1 MRSRRWHSVVAVAL
15 AAAAWWWCAAAQAQ
29 AQAQLS
35 QSYYASTC
43 PDVETLV
50 RGAVTQ
56 KLQETF
62 NAAPGTLRLFFHDCF
77 VRVRTP
83 SVVVLHARPTLERW
97 S

>member
-1 MRSRRWHSVVAVAL
+1 MRRSVVAAAVVAL
-15 AAAAWWWCAAAQAQ
+15 AAAWCAAAQ
-29 AQAQLS
+29 LN

-43 PDVETLV
+43 PNVETLV

-77 VRVRTP
+77 VRVSKGCAHLMICIAA
-83 SVVVLHARPTLERW
+83 SV
-97 S
+97 